1 MGSPAFGTVVGMAQ
15 APSGGNEPHHVGLT
29 ADGKVF
35 GAGGL
40 LAVLRGQPDLLFFNV
55 SDPLHPSFIT
65 SADPPQS
72 AIPDEFVALPGGGFL
87 VTMMGSATGGSPGRV
102 AKINPDLTVQGE
114 YPASPPTGLNPHG
127 IAVDFKRRRMVTGD
141 YLLPASTLIPTNGPV
156 LRTTFRV
163 WDLDSMEIIS
173 TFNAGHVAA
182 AGFMD
187 ARLLGDTGVVILGS
201 GKGRV
206 YGVNITNPSQVKVV
220 HFVSNAT
227 NHCLLAPFAKGTRIL
242 ASIFGLDLIQLI
254 DSSNPWSL
262 KVIKEYYLPAGSG
275 PHYITLSPDERMA
288 AVSTY
293 FLDEDP
299 AKGVVH
305 AGGSRM
311 VYFFD
316 IDVHGNDFVPHPN
329 VPYVDFKAA
338 LLGNSSIECGG
349 WRPHGMAFKQP

>member
-1 MGSPAFGTVVGMAQ
+1 M
-15 APSGGNEPHHVGLT
+15 
-29 ADGKVF
+29 F

-40 LAVLRGQPDLLFFNV
+40 LAVLKGQPDLLFFNV
-55 SDPLHPSFIT
+55 TDPMHPSFIT

-102 AKINPDLTVQGE
+102 VKINPNLTVQGE
-114 YPASPPTGLNPHG
+114 YPANPPPEFNPRG

-141 YLLPASTLIPTNGPV
+141 YLLPSSTLTPTNGPV

-173 TFNAGHVAA
+173 TFNAGPVAA

-206 YGVNITNPSQVKVV
+206 FGVNITNPTQIKVV
-220 HFVSNAT
+220 HFVSNIT
-227 NHCLLAPFAKGTRIL
+227 NHCLAAPFANGTRTL
-242 ASIFGLDLIQLI
+242 ATVFGLDLIQLI
-254 DSSNPWSL
+254 DSSDPWRF
-262 KVIKEYYLPAGSG
+262 KEIKEFYLPAGSG

-293 FLDEDP
+293 FLDEDA

-311 VYFFD
+311 VYLFD
-316 IDVHGNDFVPHPN
+316 IDVRNDDFVPHP
-329 VPYVDFKAA
+329 VVSYVDFKAA
-338 LLGNSSIECGG
+338 TLGNSKIECGG
-349 WRPHGMAFKQP
+349 WCPHGMAFKQL